1 MEDVLD
7 VYRRPHDPKRPVVCL
22 DETSKQLTIET
33 RAPIVAAPGRPARH
47 DYEYERNG
55 TAALFM
61 IFAPLE
67 GRRRVEVRER
77 RTAVDYAHVLKEIAD
92 VDFSDAEKIVLVQ
105 DNLNTHKPASLYQAF
120 PAAEARRL
128 AKRFEWHYTPKH
140 GSWLDMA
147 ESELAVLSTQCLD
160 RRIPNKP
167 ELTAEVAAWEQ
178 RRNQHHAKADSQ
190 FTTAHARVKPSGRCA
205 SRKSKNFQ
213 RRIRGPP
220 RTYSCTLHTAIFSDS
235 GRRQARKASHADP
248 VRL

>member
-1 MEDVLD
+1 MDRPAD
-7 VYRRPHDPKRPVVCL
+7 RRSAGDESQQCLARP
-22 DETSKQLTIET
+22 Q
-33 RAPIVAAPGRPARH
+33 APGR
-47 DYEYERNG
+47 G
-55 TAALFM
+55 ALFM

-147 ESELAVLSTQCLD
+147 ESELSVLSSQCLD
-160 RRIPNKP
+160 RRIPNI
-167 ELTAEVAAWEQ
+167 ESLTAEVASRTGE
-178 RRNQHHAKADSQ
+178 RNAKAVKADWQ
-190 FTTAHARVKPSGRCA
+190 FTTDDARIKLKRLYPQFECLGALAPR
-205 SRKSKNFQ
+205 
-213 RRIRGPP
+213 PP
-220 RTYSCTLHTAIFSDS
+220 ARSCP
-235 GRRQARKASHADP
+235 RMRPR
-248 VRL
+248 